1 MSGKSCSG
9 SSYMY
14 AVPEIAIREK
24 LSDLKLSSHYITKMV
39 DCIEDDQYVYLI
51 SQWMNRRD
59 LSTYMKKH

>member
-1 MSGKSCSG
+1 
-9 SSYMY
+9 MY